1 MADQVTW
8 AEAREIVRRAL
19 TAEWTAH
26 HGTLYV
32 EEEGRQ
38 DAEHYLVVA
47 GARESLVD
55 EDPDY
60 DLMDQPAL
68 LVVKATGELELA
80 PVIGI
85 MAKLDAMT
93 PVGGA

>member
-8 AEAREIVRRAL
+8 ADAREVVRRAL

-32 EEEGRQ
+32 AEDGRE
-38 DAEHYLVVA
+38 DATHYLVVA

-55 EDPDY
+55 GDGDY

-68 LVVKATGELELA
+68 LVSKATGRLEPA
-80 PVIGI
+80 PVISSLD
-85 MAKLDAMT
+85 KLDAMT
-93 PVGGA
+93 PVVGA